1 MNKRPFHLWFFAILA
16 VLWNLVGAVDYTL
29 TQLQQPAYMAQ
40 FTPEQTAYF
49 QSFPTWVV
57 AAWATAVWAGLLG
70 AVFLVARSGLSVGLF
85 ALSFAAMLVTA
96 VHNFWLSDV
105 SMAEIAGPEAI
116 WFSLLIMVIGFAEW
130 LYARW
135 NRRMGVL
142 G

>member
-1 MNKRPFHLWFFAILA
+1 MNKRPFHLWFFGILA
-16 VLWNLVGAVDYTL
+16 VLWNLVGAADYTL

-40 FTPEQTAYF
+40 FTPEQLAYF

-70 AVFLVARSGLSVGLF
+70 AVLLLAGSGLSVGLF

-105 SMAEIAGPEAI
+105 SMADVTGPEAI
-116 WFSLLIMVIGFAEW
+116 WFSLLIMVIGLAEW
-130 LYARW
+130 LYSRW
-135 NRRMGVL
+135 NRRMGVF